1 MNMNGGKERLSAI
14 GTAYLAA
21 LLLFAAPAYAA
32 FEDLGAGA
40 RGPGMGNAFTA
51 VADDV
56 YAIYYN
62 PAGLALL
69 ERPELAASQAQHLAG
84 LSDGSGI
91 NSSFFGYAQP
101 LRRGGAIGAAM
112 QNFSI
117 DGSFYSE
124 RAFYLSY
131 GRAAPES
138 LGLGGL
144 YWGLSLKNLRRSF
157 GSLPEA
163 SSARSGL
170 TATGIADPV
179 LSGKR
184 AVSAF
189 DADLGLLYR
198 LNRNYSA
205 GLEIMHLPSPDLAF
219 SSADTDRLPL
229 RAKLGF
235 SYNSMLSNIVAQYEN
250 LGAPTGARDHRVTMA
265 LERWFPWLLV
275 GNIGARAALSVGSR
289 EFRQATAGL
298 SYRSGRV
305 SVDYGFSMP
314 INSIASTSGSHRFS
328 FSIRFGPARE
338 EDESVKMVLEAMRR
352 IKTGKAPELIA
363 SAGAS
368 PAVKAAITE
377 YLNRARFLETEGRYP
392 EAAEEISK
400 ALELNRND
408 AQLLRHQTRLN
419 FVALQLGQLSGYK
432 TDAAQSALHRS
443 AIAYLNGSDEEAVDQ
458 AGYAYSLRPGATEI
472 GNYLARLELATG
484 LKSRKIELTPEAAV
498 KVDSLLTM
506 ASEAIEDARYEEA
519 AYMSEAA
526 LKNQP
531 ENLTALENLGIAH
544 FALGNYQKS
553 LEAWEKASRLETG
566 KARLAMINSQ
576 IDSVENIIRQQKRK
590 AAAAAAAPAPA
601 PAPASAPAPA
611 PKAAKPEV
619 SKADAALAQK
629 LYREGLDLY
638 SAGELKKANAI
649 FQKVLETDPGN
660 VPAANA
666 IKRIQRE
673 LR

>member
-1 MNMNGGKERLSAI
+1 MNMNGGKERLNKAL
-14 GTAYLAA
+14 GTAALAA
-21 LLLFAAPAYAA
+21 LLLFAGPAQAA

-40 RGPGMGNAFTA
+40 RAPGMGNAFTA

-69 ERPELAASQAQHLAG
+69 ERPEMAASQAQHLAG

-91 NSSFFGYAQP
+91 NSSFLAYAQP
-101 LRRGGAIGAAM
+101 LKRGGALGAAM

-131 GRAAPES
+131 GRAAPEG

-163 SSARSGL
+163 SSAYSGL
-170 TATGIADPV
+170 TATGVADPV

-184 AVSAF
+184 AVSAL

-205 GLEIMHLPSPDLAF
+205 GLELMHLAGPNMAF

-229 RAKLGF
+229 HAKLGLT
-235 SYNSMLSNIVAQYEN
+235 YNSMLSNIVAQYET
-250 LGAPTGARDHRVTMA
+250 LTAPTGSRDHRVTMA
-265 LERWFPWLLV
+265 MERWFPWLLV

-305 SVDYGFSMP
+305 SVDYGFAMP
-314 INSIASTSGSHRFS
+314 INSIASTSGSHRLS
-328 FSIRFGPARE
+328 FSIRFGSARE
-338 EDESVKMVLEAMRR
+338 EEESVKLVLEAMRR
-352 IKTGKAPELIA
+352 LKTGKAPELIA
-363 SAGAS
+363 AAGVS
-368 PAVKAAITE
+368 PAVNTAITE
-377 YLNRARFLETEGRYP
+377 HLNRARFMETEGRYP
-392 EAAEEISK
+392 EAAVEISK
-400 ALELNRND
+400 ALELNPRD
-408 AQLLRHQTRLN
+408 AQLLRHQPRLN
-419 FVALQLGQLSGYK
+419 FVALQLGQLSAYK

-443 AIAYLNGSDEEAVDQ
+443 AIAYLGGSDEEAVDQ
-458 AGYAYSLRPGATEI
+458 AGYAFSLRPGATEI
-472 GNYLARLELATG
+472 ANYLARLELATG
-484 LKSRKIELTPEAAV
+484 LKSRKIELTPETAV
-498 KVDSLLTM
+498 KVDNLLTM
-506 ASEAIEDARYEEA
+506 ASEAIEDSRYEEA
-519 AYMSEAA
+519 AYMSEAT

-553 LEAWEKASRLETG
+553 LEAWEKASKLETG
-566 KARLAMINSQ
+566 RARLVMINSQ
-576 IDSVENIIRQQKRK
+576 IESVENVIKQQKRK
-590 AAAAAAAPAPA
+590 AAAAPPAA
-601 PAPASAPAPA
+601 A

-638 SAGELKKANAI
+638 SAGELAKARAV
-649 FQKVLETDPGN
+649 FQRVLEADPNN

-673 LR
+673 LK

>member
-1 MNMNGGKERLSAI
+1 MNIRGAKERLTIAL
-14 GTAYLAA
+14 GTAALAA
-21 LLLFAAPAYAA
+21 LLLFAGPAQAA

-40 RGPGMGNAFTA
+40 RAPGMGNAFTA

-69 ERPELAASQAQHLAG
+69 ERPELAASHTQHLAG

-91 NSSFFGYAQP
+91 NSSFLAYAQP
-101 LRRGGAIGAAM
+101 LKRGGAIGAAM

-117 DGSFYSE
+117 DGGFYSE

-163 SSARSGL
+163 SSAYSGL
-170 TATGIADPV
+170 TATGVADPV
-179 LSGKR
+179 LSGKS

-198 LNRNYSA
+198 LNKNYSA
-205 GLEIMHLPSPDLAF
+205 GLEIMHLPSPNMAF
-219 SSADTDRLPL
+219 SSADTDRLPMH
-229 RAKLGF
+229 AKLGF
-235 SYNSMLSNIVAQYEN
+235 TYSSLLSNIVAQYET
-250 LGAPTGARDHRVTMA
+250 LTAPTGSRDHRVTMA

-314 INSIASTSGSHRFS
+314 INSIASTSGSHRLS

-338 EDESVKMVLEAMRR
+338 EDESVKLVLEAMRR
-352 IKTGKAPELIA
+352 LKTGKAPELIA
-363 SAGAS
+363 AAGVS
-368 PAVKAAITE
+368 PAVSAAVAE
-377 YLNRARFLETEGRYP
+377 HLNRARFMETEGRYP

-400 ALELNRND
+400 ALELNPRD

-419 FVALQLGQLSGYK
+419 FVALQLGQLGEYK

-443 AIAYLNGSDEEAVDQ
+443 AIAYLGGSDEEAVDQ
-458 AGYAYSLRPGATEI
+458 AGYASSLRPGDAGTA
-472 GNYLARLELATG
+472 NYLARLELATG

-506 ASEAIEDARYEEA
+506 ASEAIEAARYEEA
-519 AYMSEAA
+519 AYISEAT

-531 ENLTALENLGIAH
+531 ENITALENLGISH

-553 LEAWEKASRLETG
+553 LEAWEKAAKLETSR
-566 KARLAMINSQ
+566 ARLVMINSQ
-576 IDSVENIIRQQKRK
+576 IESVENVIKQQKRK
-590 AAAAAAAPAPA
+590 ASAAAPAQ
-601 PAPASAPAPA
+601 APA
-611 PKAAKPEV
+611 PKAVKPEV

-638 SAGELKKANAI
+638 SAGELEKARAV
-649 FQKVLETDPGN
+649 FQKVLEADPGN

-673 LR
+673 LK